1 MQNPLMMSRRLWIS
15 TLACEG
21 FGVIERDAVSR
32 IALPAPV
39 DTSWLRQIRIL
50 QYAELMY
57 GRLGIIP
64 ACPPRN
70 APKNNMKFNTITSIG
85 LTVALGACST
95 LPSSGPTGS
104 QISRDLTRRQIPAI
118 DIVEVNAASA
128 LPATEAGPSVGL
140 PELPAPPT
148 DVVGPGDVLSIS
160 IYEAGVTLFGSSNR
174 APDSGAF
181 DPTVK
186 EQVLP
191 PTRVDDDGYIA
202 IPYGGRVHVLGRTV
216 AEVQQLVRQSLRRF
230 SQNPQVI
237 VTFREAITNSVIVS
251 GEVSRPGRLV
261 LQTNHESL
269 SDVVALAGGYRGNSK
284 DLVLRVMRRG
294 QISDFRMS
302 DLVENPMLDGRAY
315 PGDRF
320 ILINS
325 PRSFSVLGASGRVD
339 QLAFN
344 RSSISL
350 AEAIA
355 TAGGANP
362 NYGDAAAIFVFRY
375 VTDESGQTRPVV
387 YHINMLTG
395 GAYLLSQKFAMRDK
409 DVLYFGNAKAN
420 QPTKLIQLI
429 SQLFSPIL
437 TVTSAVQTVQNS
449 RN

>member
-1 MQNPLMMSRRLWIS
+1 MKSIK
-15 TLACEG
+15 
-21 FGVIERDAVSR
+21 
-32 IALPAPV
+32 IA
-39 DTSWLRQIRIL
+39 
-50 QYAELMY
+50 
-57 GRLGIIP
+57 
-64 ACPPRN
+64 
-70 APKNNMKFNTITSIG
+70 SIG
-85 LTVALGACST
+85 LTIALGACST

-104 QISRDLTRRQIPAI
+104 QIRRDLTDRQMPAI
-118 DIVEVNAASA
+118 DIVEVADASA
-128 LPATEAGPSVGL
+128 LPIAELVPSAGL

-160 IYEAGVTLFGSSNR
+160 IYEAGVTLFGNSTRASS
-174 APDSGAF
+174 SGAATF
-181 DPTVK
+181 DPTAK

-202 IPYGGRVHVLGRTV
+202 IPYAGRVHVLGRTV

-269 SDVVALAGGYRGNSK
+269 SDVIALAGGYKGSSK
-284 DLVLRVMRRG
+284 DLILRVMRRG
-294 QISDFRMS
+294 QIFDFRMS
-302 DLVENPMLDGRAY
+302 QLVENPALDGRAY

-362 NYGDAAAIFVFRY
+362 NYGDAAAIFVFRH
-375 VTDESGQTRPVV
+375 VIDENGQTRPVV
-387 YHINMLTG
+387 YHINMMIG
-395 GAYLLSQKFAMRDK
+395 DAYLLAQNFPMRDK